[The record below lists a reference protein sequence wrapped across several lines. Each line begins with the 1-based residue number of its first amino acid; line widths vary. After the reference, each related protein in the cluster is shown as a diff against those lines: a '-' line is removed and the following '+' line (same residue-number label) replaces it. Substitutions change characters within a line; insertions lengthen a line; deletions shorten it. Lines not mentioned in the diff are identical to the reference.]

1 MSQDNAK
8 CIRER
13 KIGDRAGENITL
25 NNIVG
30 TEPQLSTGQNAQ
42 RRKP

>member
-8 CIRER
+8 FIREM
-13 KIGDRAGENITL
+13 KIGDRAGESITL
-25 NNIVG
+25 NNIAG
-30 TEPQLSTGQNAQ
+30 TEPQLSTGQKAQ